1 MLLLSPPNKTKLISP
16 ICSEPGSTS
25 GFSFRSCHSSGEL
38 LRLVKSKL
46 PKLLSWIPLVNVQTN
61 RRKQRLG
68 EPGPHSDRRPPFGDP
83 AGGRGGDQDQQC
95 HHRNIRSQHQYKLFT
110 IIVKEVC
117 RIKIV
122 FCSNHLLQVR
132 DGEVGVNLADGAWH
146 TVKIIIMITI
156 LLFDTIII
164 MIIIIIMINCRCE
177 WELPRNI
184 LPFVF
189 LLMLP
194 QVS

>member
-1 MLLLSPPNKTKLISP
+1 M
-16 ICSEPGSTS
+16 
-25 GFSFRSCHSSGEL
+25 
-38 LRLVKSKL
+38 
-46 PKLLSWIPLVNVQTN
+46 
-61 RRKQRLG
+61 
-68 EPGPHSDRRPPFGDP
+68 
-83 AGGRGGDQDQQC
+83 
-95 HHRNIRSQHQYKLFT
+95 
-110 IIVKEVC
+110 
-117 RIKIV
+117 
-122 FCSNHLLQVR
+122 R